1 MIIPAGKPLVSIP
14 AFIVIT
20 FESSVLWACLFTLI
34 GMVILT
40 RLHSAQKL
48 QIEVCDPRF
57 LDDKFG
63 IIINGLKRGKAEKVT
78 SLLEEQGALEVF
90 NGYVL
95 NDKKEKPVEIPLE
108 QRGIE
113 PDEPSVGIVTKLAV
127 ALTLFLVATFFG
139 VRMLFDYSLATE
151 LGENGYNYKNKA
163 VAPSYRTIDQEK

>member
-1 MIIPAGKPLVSIP
+1 
-14 AFIVIT
+14 
-20 FESSVLWACLFTLI
+20 
-34 GMVILT
+34 
-40 RLHSAQKL
+40 
-48 QIEVCDPRF
+48 
-57 LDDKFG
+57 
-63 IIINGLKRGKAEKVT
+63 
-78 SLLEEQGALEVF
+78 LEVF